1 LRASPQYVFQ
11 HVLRHPLRFFGV
23 EIIPRATTAQRIIE
37 ASDER
42 PVHAS
47 GKHHC
52 RWTVRRDRRGVPKRV
67 GYAPASQVLTAAYI
81 GRFRARAIAD
91 PIVTFHNDAAHA
103 PLAKLDCGGK
113 PNRTGTDYQYIGF
126 HIDLG
131 AHVLRRSLGR
141 WQANVSRYRVR
152 QEVAG
157 ADRFL

>member
-1 LRASPQYVFQ
+1 MDGQERSARRAEARRLCPSVAGAHGCVHWSFS
-11 HVLRHPLRFFGV
+11 
-23 EIIPRATTAQRIIE
+23 RA
-37 ASDER
+37 
-42 PVHAS
+42 
-47 GKHHC
+47 
-52 RWTVRRDRRGVPKRV
+52 
-67 GYAPASQVLTAAYI
+67 GYN
-81 GRFRARAIAD
+81 
-91 PIVTFHNDAAHA
+91 TFHNDAAHA

-126 HIDLG
+126 HIDLC